1 VGRDVQIDSE
11 IHTHRKCD
19 IERDI
24 SDTARQIVQIVQTM
38 ERLRRDE
45 E

>member
-1 VGRDVQIDSE
+1 MGRDAQIDSE
-11 IHTHRKCD
+11 IHTQRKCV

-24 SDTARQIVQIVQTM
+24 SDTARQIVQLVQAM
-38 ERLRRDE
+38 ERLRRGE